1 MINNMQ
7 MKSDEKL
14 YFCIVFVNTIE
25 IWKKMY
31 HLNAFD
37 QNVSFYRNQTDK
49 KKKMLGREEI
59 TCYKRFFLLP
69 LLFRKTVRLRQT
81 MLIKITNV
89 IVCTI

>member
-49 KKKMLGREEI
+49 KCWEERKLLV
-59 TCYKRFFLLP
+59 TSDFSSCHYFFQRRFAAD
-69 LLFRKTVRLRQT
+69 RQ
-81 MLIKITNV
+81 
-89 IVCTI
+89 C